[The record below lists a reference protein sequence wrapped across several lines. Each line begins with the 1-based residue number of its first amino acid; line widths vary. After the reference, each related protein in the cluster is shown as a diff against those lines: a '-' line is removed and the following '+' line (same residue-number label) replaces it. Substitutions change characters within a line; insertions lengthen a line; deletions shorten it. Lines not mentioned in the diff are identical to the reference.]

1 MTFSCKLVTFKIHT
15 GWKLFS
21 FSWEILNSLTG
32 NEMYG
37 GTNRVCHITKLAI
50 NLLDFSF
57 EFNSRNDKHIIS
69 YYQNKPCGPNNILR
83 INFPNLTKKNQ
94 NEHSAINILQ
104 IFNTL
109 NWNGISPAGVQNV
122 FQEKM
127 STKERSKTNLIM
139 DSLICNVYLS
149 FYDCEIQSFQSNAFL
164 SLHGFSM

>member
-1 MTFSCKLVTFKIHT
+1 MVTFSWTLVTFKIHT

-57 EFNSRNDKHIIS
+57 EFNSRNDKHTIS
-69 YYQNKPCGPNNILR
+69 DLCGPNNILR
-83 INFPNLTKKNQ
+83 INFPNLTKKSQ

-127 STKERSKTNLIM
+127 STKERSKTNLII
-139 DSLICNVYLS
+139 DSLVYNVYLS
-149 FYDCEIQSFQSNAFL
+149 FYNCEIQSFQSNDFL
-164 SLHGFSM
+164 SLHRFSM

>member
-1 MTFSCKLVTFKIHT
+1 MTFTCKLVTFKIHT

-50 NLLDFSF
+50 NLLDFNF

-69 YYQNKPCGPNNILR
+69 DLCGPNNILR
-83 INFPNLTKKNQ
+83 MNFPIWQKIQ